1 MRISTT
7 AGMTF
12 LIPSFKKNCIPRQ
25 SVCTECEKP
34 LSSCIIKCSTCK
46 ELLCGTCDLKFHF
59 KRPFHVRELFNNK
72 DLSSRFLLPEEFIGV
87 DGIVKAKAV
96 PVPLFVPSRCINCR
110 EHGTFSREA
119 GSKSLAIITKEVV
132 LIFTRR
138 RFVAVNARTALKHQM
153 KCTFH
158 LGISHRRPRKQL
170 VISPKTWYYIGIT
183 SST

>member
-119 GSKSLAIITKEVV
+119 GSKSLAIITKE
-132 LIFTRR
+132 
-138 RFVAVNARTALKHQM
+138 ALKHQM